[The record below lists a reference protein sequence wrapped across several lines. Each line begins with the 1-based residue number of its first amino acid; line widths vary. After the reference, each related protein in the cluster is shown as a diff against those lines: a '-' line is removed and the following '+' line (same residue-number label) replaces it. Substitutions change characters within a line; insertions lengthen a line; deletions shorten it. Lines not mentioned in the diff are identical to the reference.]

1 MEIIEYPNKNN
12 LSEIYQKSTSI
23 FAFVKKVDDDKYV
36 QCNQYVKCRDFL
48 NDVIRGTLQ
57 KSPISIYGFKY
68 NSEIDPVI
76 DMENISLLYKDSN
89 KDVEPA
95 VIKAI
100 KIINYYESV
109 LKENY
114 SSYILVDKNTAIIT
128 GPKIWL
134 RSQVLTSLYTLLFR
148 VAELDFEVNNEN
160 IQNLKKVYENFITE
174 QKKEGLKKIS
184 GDLSYLNKI
193 YKNLDVFLANYKKV
207 LKLDKNDYDP
217 ILFNKSISLSN
228 FHNYSGIVSLLDEE
242 KFVYVDKNR
251 TDLLK
256 KIVKDAENFIY
267 VDRNKTKKS
276 IKEATDVG
284 VDVSKKNIITIYG
297 NSKKGNFYTD
307 SYNPNKLEF
316 AFITTVGNKR
326 VICHSP
332 VSCREQL
339 IDKFRG
345 LYNEDSEK
353 YISNKINMHKVDTN
367 KLRLLVFV
375 QGMSLDEARLN
386 HHKRELFFAK
396 KVINYYEK
404 LVGIKPS
411 LISTALCQ
419 EEEKCSNF
427 AWLFTGSKDWLLS
440 PILLSLYPLIIRAVK
455 TYVQIEYANGNIENL
470 PKNIDDKVIIDI
482 WNTVKKHNIDKHS
495 IGHENILFD
504 KHSDIIKIL
513 AGAKTLFVF
522 PQEKAFVTKNEYA
535 TYGRNVGSAAY
546 TTCIGINALLKDK
559 YVNKNLQKKIKQYL
573 ENN

>member
-1 MEIIEYPNKNN
+1 MEIIEYPNKNS
-12 LSEIYQKSTSI
+12 LVEIYQKSTSI

-36 QCNQYVKCRDFL
+36 QCTQYVKCRDFL
-48 NDVIRGTLQ
+48 NDVIRGILQ

-76 DMENISLLYKDSN
+76 DMENISLLYKDPK
-89 KDVEPA
+89 KDVELA

-109 LKENY
+109 IKENY

-148 VAELDFEVNNEN
+148 LAELDFEVNNEN
-160 IQNLKKVYENFITE
+160 IQNLKKVYEDFITE
-174 QKKEGLKKIS
+174 QKKEGLPIS
-184 GDLSYLNKI
+184 GDLSYLNRI

-217 ILFNKSISLSN
+217 ILLNKSISLHN
-228 FHNYSGIVSLLDEE
+228 FHNYTGIVTLLDE
-242 KFVYVDKNR
+242 KSTLYADKTR
-251 TDLLK
+251 IELFK
-256 KIVKDAENFIY
+256 KLVNGATVSVADKD
-267 VDRNKTKKS
+267 
-276 IKEATDVG
+276 
-284 VDVSKKNIITIYG
+284 IITIYG
-297 NSKKGNFYTD
+297 NSKSGNFYTD

-353 YISNKINMHKVDTN
+353 YIPNKINMHKVDTN

-375 QGMSLDEARLN
+375 QGMGLDEARLH

-419 EEEKCSNF
+419 EEGKCSNF

-440 PILLSLYPLIIRAVK
+440 PILLSLYPLIIRAAK

>member
-1 MEIIEYPNKNN
+1 MEIIEYPNKNS
-12 LSEIYQKSTSI
+12 LVEIYQKSTSI

-36 QCNQYVKCRDFL
+36 QCTQYVKCRDFL
-48 NDVIRGTLQ
+48 NDVIRGILQ

-76 DMENISLLYKDSN
+76 DMENISLLYKDPN

-109 LKENY
+109 IKENY

-148 VAELDFEVNNEN
+148 LAELDFEVNNEN
-160 IQNLKKVYENFITE
+160 IQNLKKVYADFITE
-174 QKKEGLKKIS
+174 QKKEGLKIS
-184 GDLSYLNKI
+184 GDLSYLNRI

-207 LKLDKNDYDP
+207 LKLDKNGYDP
-217 ILFNKSISLSN
+217 ILLNKSISLHN
-228 FHNYSGIVSLLDEE
+228 FHNYTGIVTLLDEQSTS
-242 KFVYVDKNR
+242 YADKTR
-251 TDLLK
+251 IELFK
-256 KIVKDAENFIY
+256 KLVNGATVSVADKD
-267 VDRNKTKKS
+267 
-276 IKEATDVG
+276 
-284 VDVSKKNIITIYG
+284 IITIYG
-297 NSKKGNFYTD
+297 NSKSGNFYTD

-353 YISNKINMHKVDTN
+353 YIPNKINMHKVDTN

-375 QGMSLDEARLN
+375 QGMGLDEARLH

-419 EEEKCSNF
+419 EEGKCSNF

-440 PILLSLYPLIIRAVK
+440 PILLSLYPLIIRAAK

>member
-1 MEIIEYPNKNN
+1 MEIIEYPNKNS
-12 LSEIYQKSTSI
+12 LVEIYQKSTSI

-36 QCNQYVKCRDFL
+36 QCTQYVKCRDFL
-48 NDVIRGTLQ
+48 NDVIRGILQ

-76 DMENISLLYKDSN
+76 DMENISLLYKDPK
-89 KDVEPA
+89 KDVELA

-109 LKENY
+109 IKENY

-148 VAELDFEVNNEN
+148 LAELDFEVNNEN
-160 IQNLKKVYENFITE
+160 IQNLKKVYEDFITE
-174 QKKEGLKKIS
+174 QKKEGLPIS
-184 GDLSYLNKI
+184 GDLSYLNRI

-217 ILFNKSISLSN
+217 ILLNKSISLHN
-228 FHNYSGIVSLLDEE
+228 FHNYTGIVTLLDE
-242 KFVYVDKNR
+242 KSTLYADKTR
-251 TDLLK
+251 IELFK
-256 KIVKDAENFIY
+256 KLVNGATVSVADKD
-267 VDRNKTKKS
+267 
-276 IKEATDVG
+276 
-284 VDVSKKNIITIYG
+284 IITIYG
-297 NSKKGNFYTD
+297 NSKSGNFYTD

-353 YISNKINMHKVDTN
+353 YIPNKINMHKVDTN

-375 QGMSLDEARLN
+375 QGMGLDEARLY

-419 EEEKCSNF
+419 EEGKCSNF

-440 PILLSLYPLIIRAVK
+440 PILLSLYPLIIRAAK

>member
-1 MEIIEYPNKNN
+1 MEIIEYPNKNS

-23 FAFVKKVDDDKYV
+23 FAFVKKVDDDKYI
-36 QCNQYVKCRDFL
+36 QCTQYVKCRDFL
-48 NDVIRGTLQ
+48 NDVIRGILQ

-68 NSEIDPVI
+68 NPETDPPI
-76 DMENISLLYKDSN
+76 DMENISLLYKDPN

-95 VIKAI
+95 VLKAI

-160 IQNLKKVYENFITE
+160 IQNLKKVYEDFITE
-174 QKKEGLKKIS
+174 QKKEGLPIS
-184 GDLSYLNKI
+184 GDLSYLNRI

-217 ILFNKSISLSN
+217 ILLNKSISLHN
-228 FHNYSGIVSLLDEE
+228 FHNYTGIVTLLDEQSTL
-242 KFVYVDKNR
+242 YADKTR
-251 TDLLK
+251 IELFK
-256 KIVKDAENFIY
+256 KLVNGATVSVAGKD
-267 VDRNKTKKS
+267 
-276 IKEATDVG
+276 
-284 VDVSKKNIITIYG
+284 IITIYG
-297 NSKKGNFYTD
+297 NSKSGNFYTD

-375 QGMSLDEARLN
+375 QGMGLDEARLH

-419 EEEKCSNF
+419 EEGKCSNF

-440 PILLSLYPLIIRAVK
+440 PILLSLYPLIIRATK

>member
-1 MEIIEYPNKNN
+1 MEIIEYPNKNS

-36 QCNQYVKCRDFL
+36 QCTQYVKCRDFL
-48 NDVIRGTLQ
+48 NDVIRGILQ

-76 DMENISLLYKDSN
+76 DMENISLLYKDPK

-109 LKENY
+109 IKENY

-148 VAELDFEVNNEN
+148 LAELDFEVNNEN
-160 IQNLKKVYENFITE
+160 IQNLKKVYEDFITE
-174 QKKEGLKKIS
+174 QKKEGLPIS
-184 GDLSYLNKI
+184 GDLSYLNRI

-217 ILFNKSISLSN
+217 ILLNKSISLHN
-228 FHNYSGIVSLLDEE
+228 FHNYTGIVTLLDEQSTL
-242 KFVYVDKNR
+242 YADKTR
-251 TDLLK
+251 IELFK
-256 KIVKDAENFIY
+256 KLVNGATVSVADKD
-267 VDRNKTKKS
+267 
-276 IKEATDVG
+276 
-284 VDVSKKNIITIYG
+284 IITIYG
-297 NSKKGNFYTD
+297 NSKSGNFYTD

-332 VSCREQL
+332 ASCREQL

-353 YISNKINMHKVDTN
+353 CIPNKINMHKVDTN

-375 QGMSLDEARLN
+375 QGMGLDEARLH

-419 EEEKCSNF
+419 EEGKCSNF

-440 PILLSLYPLIIRAVK
+440 PILLSLYPLIIRAAK

-535 TYGRNVGSAAY
+535 TYGRNVESVAY